1 MTTSPTTTLILAIV
15 LIVLAIGTVAWV
27 VMQRQKS
34 ANLKRR
40 FGPEYDRAIKEYGG
54 RTKAEAELNK
64 RQQRVAGLNIIPITA
79 VDAARF
85 SNAWSSLQGRF
96 VDDPQ
101 GVVAEADL
109 LVRELMI
116 KRGYPMG
123 DFELRAA
130 DISVDHPSVVKNYR
144 AAQIIALRNARR
156 EADTEELRTAVVHY
170 RTLFDELLGAVPAKV
185 AAVAA
190 APAVRGVPVRS

>member
-1 MTTSPTTTLILAIV
+1 MTTIPTNTLILATV
-15 LIVLAIGTVAWV
+15 LIALAVAAVAWLV
-27 VMQRQKS
+27 VQKQKS
-34 ANLKRR
+34 TKLRRR

-54 RTKAEAELNK
+54 RTKAEAELSK
-64 RQQRVAGLNIIPITA
+64 REQRVAGLNIIPITA
-79 VDAARF
+79 AEAARF
-85 SNAWSSLQGRF
+85 SNAWNSLQSRF
-96 VDDPQ
+96 VDDPK
-101 GVVAEADL
+101 GVVPEADL

-170 RTLFDELLGAVPAKV
+170 RTLFDELLGVVPTKV
-185 AAVAA
+185 ASI
-190 APAVRGVPVRS
+190 PAVGGVPVRS

>member
-1 MTTSPTTTLILAIV
+1 MTTIPTNTLILAIV
-15 LIVLAIGTVAWV
+15 LIAVAVAAVAWLV
-27 VMQRQKS
+27 VQKQKS
-34 ANLKRR
+34 TKLRRR

-54 RTKAEAELNK
+54 RTKAEAELSK
-64 RQQRVAGLNIIPITA
+64 REQRVAGLNIIPITA
-79 VDAARF
+79 AEAARF
-85 SNAWSSLQGRF
+85 SNAWSSLQSRF
-96 VDDPQ
+96 VDDPK
-101 GVVAEADL
+101 GVVPEADL

-170 RTLFDELLGAVPAKV
+170 RTLFDELLGVVPTKV
-185 AAVAA
+185 ASV
-190 APAVRGVPVRS
+190 PVVRGVPVRS